1 MGKPESTKEL
11 ISDADNKI
19 NWLISELSMYDEEV
33 FLSAVREKINTVSIN
48 RESLE
53 DERTRLESSYYNL

>member
-33 FLSAVREKINTVSIN
+33 FLSAVREKINTLSTN

-53 DERTRLESSYYNL
+53 DERTRLDS